1 MMINQFFFIA
11 KGIQKYQN
19 NPTSTGLDTK
29 DYPIMNIEFPGITIC
44 PNTKVISLGKLVSP
58 ILSLFLLKIMKS
70 TFRVAME
77 SKHLP
82 WKNLTLKRGPEYQY
96 KLLTYLNNMVK
107 FSVDPRSL
115 EKLDDVEL
123 DEILND
129 MKGDVAKL
137 MGMVA
142 PSCKRLALICR

>member
-1 MMINQFFFIA
+1 
-11 KGIQKYQN
+11 
-19 NPTSTGLDTK
+19 
-29 DYPIMNIEFPGITIC
+29 MNIEFPGITIC
-44 PNTKVISLGKLVSP
+44 PNTKVIRLGKLVSP

>member
-1 MMINQFFFIA
+1 
-11 KGIQKYQN
+11 
-19 NPTSTGLDTK
+19 
-29 DYPIMNIEFPGITIC
+29 MNIEFPGITIC
-44 PNTKVISLGKLVSP
+44 PNTK
-58 ILSLFLLKIMKS
+58 IMKS
-70 TFRVAME
+70 AFRIAME

-96 KLLTYLNNMVK
+96 QLLTYLNNMVK

-115 EKLDDVEL
+115 EKLEDVEL

-142 PSCKRLALICR
+142 PSCKRMALICR

>member
-1 MMINQFFFIA
+1 
-11 KGIQKYQN
+11 
-19 NPTSTGLDTK
+19 
-29 DYPIMNIEFPGITIC
+29 
-44 PNTKVISLGKLVSP
+44 
-58 ILSLFLLKIMKS
+58 
-70 TFRVAME
+70 
-77 SKHLP
+77 
-82 WKNLTLKRGPEYQY
+82 
-96 KLLTYLNNMVK
+96 MVK

-142 PSCKRLALICR
+142 PSCKRMALICR